1 MSDHTPPLDDQ
12 TPEVV
17 VTPAALPW
25 WTRFTTLEP
34 ALVRAFA
41 ATLLLIAT
49 TLGLSIADVI
59 EGGQTIV
66 IAVLNLVPLVQGWW
80 TRSAVTSS
88 ALVVSKVEDDGQ
100 TVAGPASIVET
111 GELVVTT
118 PVEPWAFEKVDNR
131 EPNPFETQ
139 D

>member
-1 MSDHTPPLDDQ
+1 MSDRTPALDDQ

-17 VTPAALPW
+17 TTPASLPW

-41 ATLLLIAT
+41 AVLVTIAT
-49 TLGLSIADVI
+49 TLGIAITTEI
-59 EGGQTIV
+59 EAGVTIV
-66 IAVLNLVPLVQGWW
+66 LALLSLIPLIQGWW
-80 TRSAVTSS
+80 TRTVVTPT
-88 ALVVSKVEDDGQ
+88 AIVAAQVEPDGQ

-118 PVEPWAFEKVDNR
+118 PVEPWAFEKVDNS
-131 EPNPFETQ
+131 EPDPFQ
-139 D
+139 I